1 MASSIKN
8 LSEYSESGIQSQTKE
23 IGYKIGIVVSE
34 WNREITDSL
43 ANGAV
48 KVLNKYGYSEK
59 DIILKY
65 VPGSYELVA
74 GGKYLIDYAIVDAV
88 ICLGCIIQGET
99 RHFDFIC
106 SAVAN
111 GIMKLELDTDVPV
124 SFGVLTTND
133 LQQAKDRAGGKHGN
147 KGEEAAV
154 AVLKMLGLLNSLIDE
169 FGSDYFD
176 DEDFFEDM

>member
-1 MASSIKN
+1 MASSLKN
-8 LSEYSESGIQSQTKE
+8 LSEYSESGIQFQTKE
-23 IGYKIGIVVSE
+23 TGYKIGIAVSE

-48 KVLNKYGYSEK
+48 RILNKYGYTET

-65 VPGSYELVA
+65 VPGSYELVL
-74 GGKYLIDYAIVDAV
+74 GSQYLIDYAQVDAV

-106 SAVAN
+106 SSVAD
-111 GIMKLELDTDVPV
+111 GIMKLGLETGIPV

-133 LQQAKDRAGGKHGN
+133 LQQAKERAGGKHGN

-154 AVLKMLGLLNSLIDE
+154 AVLKMLYLENSLIDE
-169 FGSDYFD
+169 FNP
-176 DEDFFEDM
+176 EFFEDDELFEDI